1 MSQTCLKKFECI
13 LCNYKS
19 SNKSDYNKHLQT
31 GKHKKMSLRNILE
44 TQNPQTI
51 TQKNCND
58 NLNCIN
64 CDKIFETRSGLW
76 KHKKKCNTL
85 EQEKSETSNNQIIL
99 TNDLIIKLLNDNK
112 EMREII
118 MKQQEYMTK
127 QQEYMTKQQD
137 QICELLPKIGN
148 NNNNN
153 NNTK

>member
-1 MSQTCLKKFECI
+1 MSQTSSKNYECI

-19 SNKSDYNKHLQT
+19 INKSDYNKHLRT
-31 GKHKKMSLRNILE
+31 GKHNKMLLE

-51 TQKNCND
+51 THKNCND

-64 CDKIFETRSGLW
+64 CEKIFKTRAGLW

-85 EQEKSETSNNQIIL
+85 EEEKNETSNNQIIL
-99 TNDLIIKLLNDNK
+99 TNDLIIQLLNDNK

-127 QQEYMTKQQD
+127 QQEHMTKQQD

-153 NNTK
+153 NTK